1 MRFYFLSRDSLGAKV
16 LITQVLNCIQTVTV
30 LGVFF
35 GNFIF
40 ALIARMFRGNC
51 FDSFVARDGFDVCD
65 RHSFDKCREK
75 VEQKLEE
82 VFKQVRDDPT
92 FSRTKEKWN
101 GCRANV

>member
-40 ALIARMFRGNC
+40 ALIAQMFRGNR
-51 FDSFVARDGFDVCD
+51 FDSFGPVSVSTFAD